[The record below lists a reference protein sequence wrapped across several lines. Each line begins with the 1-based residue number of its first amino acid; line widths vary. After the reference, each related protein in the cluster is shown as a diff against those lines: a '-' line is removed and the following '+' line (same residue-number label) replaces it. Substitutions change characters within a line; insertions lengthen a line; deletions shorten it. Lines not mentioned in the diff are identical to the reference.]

1 MSLPLLQRKKYTWT
15 FFIALAISLQL
26 AFSVFAGITEEPSA
40 ASEFDSM
47 LSEMSIPYN
56 DYRAKYEDAKYA
68 STEVNINGSSAQ
80 SRESVLTE
88 AIGSYEGRSNAM
100 LIKQGGWA
108 EWDVNIEEEGLYT
121 IRFTYYPVP
130 GKGMDFELAFEIDGA
145 KPFDEA
151 GRVSVPRIW
160 ADEGSIEQDN
170 QGNDIRPRQVER
182 PEWLEGGMRDKNAYR
197 DEDFSIYFTKGNHT
211 IKLESLR
218 EDIAISDLRLCN
230 QKSLPVYSE
239 VFKEYQEVPLASDIF
254 IMHQAEDTYRK
265 SSPVIYPLFDRS
277 SPATVPNDPL
287 HIKLNTLGGNNWKLP
302 GQWVSW
308 EVDIPRDGL
317 YAISAKYRQ
326 NIIRGLDVKRRVYID
341 GKIPFAEMAC
351 VKFPFTQNWAMNT
364 FKTPEGQPYLFYL
377 SKGKHQ
383 IKMEVILGEIEQILQ
398 TIENS
403 VLEMNA
409 LYRRIVM
416 LTGINPDP
424 YRDYYLERD
433 IPDLIARFTNI
444 RNTLAVEAKKLDH
457 ISGTLG
463 SETSLMYDV
472 SREINS
478 FLKQPETIPQRLDR
492 YKANTGSLAELIL
505 RLREQPL
512 ELDYITVSSP
522 DYKLPK
528 ADTGFIKKIGFRF
541 SSFVASFFKDYSAL
555 GNLYH
560 GQQNKPLKIWV
571 SANDLAATGVSSGRD
586 QAQVLKTL
594 IDDEFVPKTGIP
606 VNLTLVNTSDTLMQA
621 IMGGNGPD
629 IALFVPEAMPVN
641 LAMRG
646 ALADLASMPDFDK
659 LENRFHPS
667 AFVSYAYNGGIYALP
682 ETQVFNMLFYRK
694 DIFREFG
701 LKPPETWNDFYVAT
715 AKLQKNN
722 MQVGIPENTMVF
734 EMLLMQ
740 NGGSIY
746 SQDEAAVTLTT
757 GTAINAFKDWTELY
771 MQYSLPLAFDF
782 FNRFRT
788 GEMPMGITS
797 YTFYNQLSVAAPE
810 IRNLWGMMPV
820 PGIKGEDGKINRSQ
834 SCNGTGS
841 ILIKNSRNT
850 VNGYKFLDWWTSH
863 EVQTEFGTELE
874 TVLGSSARYNTANL
888 KAFER
893 LPWSREEMVVIET
906 QWKDIWDIP
915 QTPASYY
922 IGRNLTNAF
931 RAVVFRN
938 ENPREV
944 MNRYSKDMDKEL
956 KRKRLEFGLR

>member
-1 MSLPLLQRKKYTWT
+1 
-15 FFIALAISLQL
+15 
-26 AFSVFAGITEEPSA
+26 
-40 ASEFDSM
+40 
-47 LSEMSIPYN
+47 
-56 DYRAKYEDAKYA
+56 
-68 STEVNINGSSAQ
+68 
-80 SRESVLTE
+80 
-88 AIGSYEGRSNAM
+88 
-100 LIKQGGWA
+100 
-108 EWDVNIEEEGLYT
+108 
-121 IRFTYYPVP
+121 
-130 GKGMDFELAFEIDGA
+130 
-145 KPFDEA
+145 
-151 GRVSVPRIW
+151 
-160 ADEGSIEQDN
+160 
-170 QGNDIRPRQVER
+170 
-182 PEWLEGGMRDKNAYR
+182 
-197 DEDFSIYFTKGNHT
+197 
-211 IKLESLR
+211 
-218 EDIAISDLRLCN
+218 
-230 QKSLPVYSE
+230 
-239 VFKEYQEVPLASDIF
+239 
-254 IMHQAEDTYRK
+254 
-265 SSPVIYPLFDRS
+265 
-277 SPATVPNDPL
+277 
-287 HIKLNTLGGNNWKLP
+287 
-302 GQWVSW
+302 
-308 EVDIPRDGL
+308 
-317 YAISAKYRQ
+317 
-326 NIIRGLDVKRRVYID
+326 
-341 GKIPFAEMAC
+341 
-351 VKFPFTQNWAMNT
+351 
-364 FKTPEGQPYLFYL
+364 
-377 SKGKHQ
+377 
-383 IKMEVILGEIEQILQ
+383 
-398 TIENS
+398 
-403 VLEMNA
+403 
-409 LYRRIVM
+409 
-416 LTGINPDP
+416 
-424 YRDYYLERD
+424 
-433 IPDLIARFTNI
+433 
-444 RNTLAVEAKKLDH
+444 
-457 ISGTLG
+457 
-463 SETSLMYDV
+463 
-472 SREINS
+472 
-478 FLKQPETIPQRLDR
+478 
-492 YKANTGSLAELIL
+492 
-505 RLREQPL
+505 
-512 ELDYITVSSP
+512 
-522 DYKLPK
+522 
-528 ADTGFIKKIGFRF
+528 
-541 SSFVASFFKDYSAL
+541 
-555 GNLYH
+555 
-560 GQQNKPLKIWV
+560 
-571 SANDLAATGVSSGRD
+571 
-586 QAQVLKTL
+586 
-594 IDDEFVPKTGIP
+594 
-606 VNLTLVNTSDTLMQA
+606 
-621 IMGGNGPD
+621 MGGNGPD

-646 ALADLASMPDFDK
+646 ALADLAGMPDFDK

-893 LPWSREEMVVIET
+893 LPWSREEMAVIET

-956 KRKRLEFGLR
+956 KRKRSEFGLR